1 MANKAYKFSRT
12 AENLIA
18 NLRGVP
24 EDYSPIV
31 RETVDMGDVLDRILN
46 RYKIGVESLEDRI
59 REQWTQIVGAENAG
73 HCHPVRIE
81 REKMLVIAVSNPIIR
96 QELQFNQSIILNN
109 LKRVKNGR
117 QIRSLVFRSG

>member
-31 RETVDMGDVLDRILN
+31 RETVDMGDILDKILN

-59 REQWTQIVGAENAG
+59 REQWTRIVGVENAG

-81 REKMLVIAVSNPIIR
+81 REKTLVIAVSNPIIR
-96 QELQFNQSIILNN
+96 QELQFNQLIILKN
-109 LKRVKNGR
+109 LKRVKSGG

>member
-1 MANKAYKFSRT
+1 MADKAYKFSRS

-31 RETVDMGDVLDRILN
+31 RETRDMGAVFDRILE

-59 REQWTQIVGAENAG
+59 RDNWAQIVGPANAT
-73 HCHPVRIE
+73 HCSPARIE
-81 REKMLVIAVSNPIIR
+81 RERTLIIAVSNPIIR
-96 QELQFNQSIILNN
+96 QELQFNQAILLKNLRSIPQ
-109 LKRVKNGR
+109 GE
-117 QIRSLVFRSG
+117 QIRSVVFRSG

>member
-1 MANKAYKFSRT
+1 MGSTPYKFSRH

-31 RETVDMGDVLDRILN
+31 RETKDMGDVFDRILQ

-59 REQWTQIVGAENAG
+59 RDNWSQIVGPANAL
-73 HCHPVRIE
+73 HCSPVRIE
-81 REKMLVIAVSNPIIR
+81 RETTLIIAVSNPIIR
-96 QELQFNQSIILNN
+96 QELQFNKSILLKN
-109 LKRVKNGR
+109 LRSIKNGR
-117 QIRSLVFRSG
+117 QIRAVVFRSG